1 MPQRSGL
8 ALIFLLLALVPAAA
22 AEYLGSLTWRRAEP
36 AFGGYSGLELNDD
49 GTGFVALSD
58 RGHTISGRFRRE
70 AGRIVEIRSGPLVP
84 LQGRDGGPVAGR
96 FIDSEGL
103 GIAPNGQ
110 IYVSFEGIHRV
121 WRYGALS
128 SAPDRLKR
136 HPAFRGLQNNSSLE
150 ALAIDANGTVYTLPE
165 RSGVLTRPFPV
176 YRFRKGRWS
185 QPFALSRHGPFLPVG
200 ADFGPDGRLYL
211 LERQLAGIFGFQNRV
226 RRFTLGTGP
235 ILAEE
240 TVLETPIG
248 RHDNLEG
255 LAVWADETGAIRLT
269 MISDDNHRAFQRTEF
284 VEYRL
289 SQ

>member
-22 AEYLGSLTWRRAEP
+22 AEYMGSLTWRRADP
-36 AFGGYSGLELNDD
+36 AFGGYSGLELSAD
-49 GTGFVALSD
+49 GSIFVALSD
-58 RGHTISGRFRRE
+58 RGHTIAGRLVRE
-70 AGRIVEIRSGPLVP
+70 AGRIVDIDGGPLVP

-110 IYVSFEGIHRV
+110 IYVSFEGVHRV
-121 WRYGALS
+121 WRYGTPT

-150 ALAIDANGTVYTLPE
+150 ALAIDPDGTVYTLPE
-165 RSGVLTRPFPV
+165 RSGALGQPFPV
-176 YRFRKGRWS
+176 YQLRQGRWS
-185 QPFALSRHGPFLPVG
+185 QPFALARHGPFLPVG

-211 LERQLAGIFGFQNRV
+211 LERQLVGIFGFQNRV
-226 RRFTLGTGP
+226 RRFTLGTGL

-240 TVLETPIG
+240 TVLQTPIG

-269 MISDDNHRAFQRTEF
+269 MISDDNHRAFQRTEI

-289 SQ
+289 DQ

>member
-1 MPQRSGL
+1 MPKRSGL

-22 AEYLGSLTWRRAEP
+22 AEYLGSLTWRRDAP
-36 AFGGYSGLELNDD
+36 AFGGYSGLEVSDD
-49 GTGFVALSD
+49 GMRFVALSD
-58 RGHTISGRFRRE
+58 RGHTVSGRFERDT
-70 AGRIVEIRSGPLVP
+70 GRITGILAGPPTPVL
-84 LQGRDGGPVAGR
+84 GREGAPVAGR

-103 GIAPNGQ
+103 AIAPNGQ

-121 WRYGALS
+121 WRYGS
-128 SAPDRLKR
+128 PTSPPDLLKR

-150 ALAIDANGTVYTLPE
+150 ALAVDQSGAIYTLPE
-165 RSGVLTRPFPV
+165 RSGALTRPFPV
-176 YRFRKGRWS
+176 FRLKRGRWS

-200 ADFGPDGRLYL
+200 ADFGPDGRLYI

-226 RRFTLGTGP
+226 RRFTLGTGQV
-235 ILAEE
+235 LAEE

-269 MISDDNHRAFQRTEF
+269 MISDDNQRSFQRTEF

-289 SQ
+289 TN